1 MSLNRESKP
10 VLAVIG
16 VGPGIGEAVSHH
28 FAAKGFTVALIAR
41 TEEKLAKIQKTINDD
56 VGSPTASKYYVADAR
71 SESSL
76 QSIFAQIKAELGAVD
91 VLIYNAGSRRFT
103 PRTILETSS
112 EEFENFTRINL
123 FGAFF
128 AAKCVI
134 PDMLAKRRGTI
145 LLTGATG
152 SIRGNAGVSSF
163 SPGKFG
169 LRSLSQIITREFQSK
184 GIHTAHVLVDGPVES
199 DIVGGVVKR
208 RWEKAGEGEKVN
220 EKDLYLM
227 QPRDLAGVYWY
238 LYTQPRSAWTQE
250 LDVRSQREQMFS
262 KI

>member
-1 MSLNRESKP
+1 MSLNPTSKP

-28 FAAKGFTVALIAR
+28 FASKGFTVALIAR
-41 TEEKLAKIQKTINDD
+41 TEDKLAKIQTTINSEHGD
-56 VGSPTASKYYVADAR
+56 TASKYYVADAR

-76 QSIFAQIKAELGAVD
+76 QSTFASIRSDLGPVN

-112 EEFENFTRINL
+112 EEFESFTKINL

-128 AAKCVI
+128 ASKLVL
-134 PDMLAKRRGTI
+134 PDMLAKGSGTI
-145 LLTGATG
+145 LFTGATG
-152 SIRGNAGVSSF
+152 SIRGSGGLSSF

-169 LRSLSQIITREFQSK
+169 LRSLSQIITREFQSR
-184 GIHTAHVLVDGPVES
+184 GIHVAHVLIDGPVES
-199 DIVGGVVKR
+199 DLVGGVVKR
-208 RWEKAGEGEKVN
+208 RWERSGESDKLA

-227 QPRDLAGVYWY
+227 QPKDLAGIYWY
-238 LYTQPRSAWTQE
+238 LYTQPRSTWTQE

-262 KI
+262 KM

>member
-28 FAAKGFTVALIAR
+28 FATKGFAVALIAR

-56 VGSPTASKYYVADAR
+56 IGRPASKYYVADAR

-76 QSIFAQIKAELGAVD
+76 QSTFAAIKAELGAVD

-134 PDMLAKRRGTI
+134 PDMLAKGRGTI
-145 LLTGATG
+145 LFTGATG

-169 LRSLSQIITREFQSK
+169 LRSLSQIITREFQGK

-199 DIVGGVVKR
+199 DIVGSVVKR
-208 RWEKAGEGEKVN
+208 RWEKAGESDKIKD
-220 EKDLYLM
+220 KDLYLM

-238 LYTQPRSAWTQE
+238 LYTQPRSTWTQE
-250 LDVRSQREQMFS
+250 LDVRSQQEQMFS

>member
-1 MSLNRESKP
+1 MSLNPSSKP

-28 FAAKGFTVALIAR
+28 FAAKGFVVALIAR
-41 TEEKLAKIQKTINDD
+41 TESKLSTIQNTINND
-56 VGSPTASKYYVADAR
+56 VGPGASKYYIADAR

-76 QSIFAQIKAELGAVD
+76 QSTFAQVKSDLGPVD

-128 AAKCVI
+128 ATKCVL
-134 PDMLAKRRGTI
+134 PDMLSKSRGTI
-145 LLTGATG
+145 LFTGATG
-152 SIRGNAGVSSF
+152 SVRGNAGVSSF

-184 GIHTAHVLVDGPVES
+184 GIHAAHVLVDGPVES

-208 RWEKAGEGEKVN
+208 RWEKTGETEKIA

-227 QPRDLAGVYWY
+227 QPRELAEIYWF
-238 LYTQPRSAWTQE
+238 LYKQSRSAWTQE

>member
-1 MSLNRESKP
+1 MSLNPTFKP

-28 FAAKGFTVALIAR
+28 FAAKGFVVALIAR

-56 VGSPTASKYYVADAR
+56 LKAPASKYYVADAR

-76 QSIFAQIKAELGAVD
+76 QSTFATIKADLGPVD

-134 PDMLAKRRGTI
+134 PDMLAKSRGTI
-145 LLTGATG
+145 LFTGATG
-152 SIRGNAGVSSF
+152 SVRGNSGVSSF

-169 LRSLSQIITREFQSK
+169 LRSLSQIITREFQSQ
-184 GIHTAHVLVDGPVES
+184 GIHTAHVIMDGPVES

-208 RWEKAGEGEKVN
+208 RWERAGESEKVS

-227 QPRDLAGVYWY
+227 QPKDLAGVYWY
-238 LYTQPRSAWTQE
+238 LYSQPRSTWTQE
-250 LDVRSQREQMFS
+250 LDVRSQREQMVS

>member
-1 MSLNRESKP
+1 MSLNPSSKP

-28 FAAKGFTVALIAR
+28 FAAKGFVVALIAR
-41 TEEKLAKIQKTINDD
+41 TESKLSTIQDRINKD
-56 VGSPTASKYYVADAR
+56 VGPGASKYYIADVR

-76 QSIFAQIKAELGAVD
+76 QATFAQIKSDIGPVD

-128 AAKCVI
+128 AAKCVL
-134 PDMLAKRRGTI
+134 PDMLSKSRGTI
-145 LLTGATG
+145 LFTGATG
-152 SIRGNAGVSSF
+152 SVRGNAGVSSF

-184 GIHTAHVLVDGPVES
+184 GIHAAHILVDGPVES

-208 RWEKAGEGEKVN
+208 RWEKAGETDRIA

-227 QPRDLAGVYWY
+227 QPKELAEIYWF
-238 LYTQPRSAWTQE
+238 LHSQPMSAWTQE

>member
-1 MSLNRESKP
+1 MSTPTKPKP

-16 VGPGIGEAVSHH
+16 VGPGIGEAVSAH

-41 TEEKLAKIQKTINDD
+41 TEEKLSKIQNAINAEH
-56 VGSPTASKYYVADAR
+56 GAAASKYYVADAR
-71 SESSL
+71 SEQSL
-76 QSIFAQIKAELGAVD
+76 ISTFNRIKAELGPVH

-112 EEFENFTRINL
+112 EEFESFTRINM

-128 AAKCVI
+128 AAKCVL
-134 PDMLAKRRGTI
+134 PDMLAAGGGTI
-145 LLTGATG
+145 LFTGATG
-152 SIRGNAGVSSF
+152 SVRGSRGLSSF

-169 LRSLSQIITREFQSK
+169 LRALSQIITREFQAQ
-184 GIHTAHVLVDGPVES
+184 GIHAAHVIVDGPVES

-208 RWEKAGEGEKVN
+208 RWEREGEGEKVK

-227 QPRDLAGVYWY
+227 QPRDLAGIYWY
-238 LYTQPRSAWTQE
+238 LYTQPRSTWTQE
-250 LDVRSQREQMFS
+250 LDVRSQREQMLS
-262 KI
+262 KM

>member
-1 MSLNRESKP
+1 MSLNPTSKP

-16 VGPGIGEAVSHH
+16 AGPGIGSAVSHH

-41 TEEKLAKIQKTINDD
+41 TESKLATIQDSITSSH
-56 VGSPTASKYYVADAR
+56 GAGTAKYYVADAR

-76 QSIFAQIKAELGAVD
+76 QSTFASIKSELGPVD
-91 VLIYNAGSRRFT
+91 VLIYNAGSRRFK

-112 EEFENFTRINL
+112 QEFEDFTKINL

-128 AAKCVI
+128 AAKCVL
-134 PDMLAKRRGTI
+134 PDMLAKGRGTV
-145 LLTGATG
+145 LFTGATG

-169 LRSLSQIITREFQSK
+169 LRSLSQILAREFQSK
-184 GIHTAHVLVDGPVES
+184 GIHAAHIIVDGPVES
-199 DIVGGVVKR
+199 DIVGEFVKR
-208 RWEKAGEGEKVN
+208 RWEKTGEDKIN

-227 QPRDLAGVYWY
+227 QPSELAEIYWF
-238 LYTQPRSAWTQE
+238 LYTQPRSTWTQE
-250 LDVRSQREQMFS
+250 MDVRSQRETMVS